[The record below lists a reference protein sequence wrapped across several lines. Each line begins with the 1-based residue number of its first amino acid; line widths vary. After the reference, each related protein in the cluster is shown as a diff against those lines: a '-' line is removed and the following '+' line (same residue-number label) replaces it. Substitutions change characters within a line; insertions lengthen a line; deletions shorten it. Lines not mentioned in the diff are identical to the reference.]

1 MPARRYVPLLL
12 VLAILG
18 AGLPAAAAVATAQA
32 APDFVLVNQDG
43 ATVRLSQFRGRFV
56 LLSFLYTHCVDVCP
70 LTTAKLATVQRD
82 LQQRGWAGGRV
93 VLLSLTFDPRRDTPA
108 VLRKYAA
115 NFKVDHRSWHFL
127 TGPPAIVTKVLGAYR
142 IPVRPA
148 AKPGLIDHGLPT
160 LVIDDRGRLLGH
172 YEPDFDPHAVVRDL
186 TALLGR

>member
-1 MPARRYVPLLL
+1 MSAPRYSLCVLLL
-12 VLAILG
+12 LAVVG
-18 AGLPAAAAVATAQA
+18 TARLPAAAAGAEA

-82 LQQRGWAGGRV
+82 LLQRGWAGGRV

-108 VLRKYAA
+108 VLKKYAA

-127 TGPPAIVTKVLGAYR
+127 IGPPAIVTKVLGAYR

-160 LVIDDRGRLLGH
+160 LVIDGRGRLLGH

-186 TALLGR
+186 TALLRR